1 MVRAVAYVRDIDLGP
16 AGEALGRAG
25 QTRLIQQFAADAA
38 VEIVAWF
45 EDGPSSEE
53 VLKRP
58 GIQSLLAYSE
68 PYDLLLCERVWVLSR
83 SLAALKPFFKELD
96 ARGVGFESAASA
108 WDCISQQCRRRF
120 KSLPVLPRAAPVPG
134 EIGRLVRCR
143 IAKPA
148 RLNFAHLV
156 HPN

>member
-1 MVRAVAYVRDIDLGP
+1 MRDIVLGP
-16 AGEALGRAG
+16 AGEALGRSG
-25 QTRLIQQFAADAA
+25 QTRLIKQFAADAA
-38 VEIVAWF
+38 IEIMAWF
-45 EDGPSSEE
+45 EDGPCSEE

-68 PYDLLLCERVWVLSR
+68 PYDLLLCERVWVLSS

-96 ARGVGFESAASA
+96 ARGVGFESAAST
-108 WDCISQQCRRRF
+108 WDCTSQQCRRRF